1 MLDGIASFVAFWG
14 VWLVVPLLIDG
25 LTTLASLVGVLVAR
39 SRRPQAAGDA
49 LNFYPYISIVIP
61 VHNSQDTLEAC
72 LRSIASQDY
81 PAASMEILLVN
92 NGSQDRSF
100 EIFAGLQSELPL
112 QISWYSI
119 LNEGKAWALNAGIH
133 LTHGTYIFNIDS
145 DVVLES
151 DAIRRVV
158 EAMEHDP
165 RLGAVTG
172 AVEVLPQNA
181 QSSPFLRVLA
191 TCEFLEYL
199 TAFQVGR
206 QQQTL
211 LDNLYTLSGAF
222 SAFRREILLN
232 THLYSQNTITEDTD
246 MTFDLYERFANRR
259 IGCVSTATAY
269 VHPISSLSALYAQRV
284 RWQRGQ
290 IEVSAR
296 HKHLMERPI
305 WKLRGFAPARVLAI
319 DHTLAFPRLVWTFLL
334 PVLTLYGY
342 PLSLL
347 FMAWVVLYGFYML
360 IDILWVVVAALG
372 STPAARQR
380 LRQSW
385 WLFGIMP
392 LYRMLIF
399 WFRFS
404 GFLSAV
410 AEPGAWRVQDPVKRS
425 RQGWLELKSIIGDR
439 ISPLW
444 AFTCRIPK
452 LGDLLQHK

>member
-1 MLDGIASFVAFWG
+1 
-14 VWLVVPLLIDG
+14 
-25 LTTLASLVGVLVAR
+25 
-39 SRRPQAAGDA
+39 
-49 LNFYPYISIVIP
+49 
-61 VHNSQDTLEAC
+61 
-72 LRSIASQDY
+72 
-81 PAASMEILLVN
+81 MEILLVN
-92 NGSQDRSF
+92 NGSDDRSF
-100 EIFAGLQSELPL
+100 EVFARLQPELPL
-112 QISWYSI
+112 QANWYSI
-119 LNEGKAWALNAGIH
+119 LNQGKAWALNAGIH
-133 LTHGTYIFNIDS
+133 LTHGAYIFNIDS
-145 DVVLES
+145 DVVLEP

-165 RLGAVTG
+165 DLGAVTG
-172 AVEVLPQNA
+172 AVEVLPQNPRA
-181 QSSPFLRVLA
+181 DPFLRTLA
-191 TCEFLEYL
+191 ACEFLEYL

-206 QQQTL
+206 EQQTL

-222 SAFRREILLN
+222 SAFRREVSLN

-246 MTFDLYERFANRR
+246 MTFDLYERFSNRR
-259 IGCVSTATAY
+259 IGCVSTAIAY

-296 HKHLMERPI
+296 HKQLMERPI

-342 PLSLL
+342 PLTMLI
-347 FMAWVVLYGFYML
+347 MARVVLYAFYML
-360 IDILWVVVAALG
+360 IDILWVGVAALG
-372 STPAARQR
+372 STPSVRRR

-410 AEPGAWRVQDPVKRS
+410 AEPGVWRVQDPIKRS
-425 RQGWLELKSIIGDR
+425 EQGWVELKIKNWR
-439 ISPLW
+439 
-444 AFTCRIPK
+444 
-452 LGDLLQHK
+452 